1 MGINMQSVQ
10 NISQKNCSLE
20 ELESLCDEILN
31 LDPKIRFTGII
42 NDKGK
47 LLVENKKKGLI
58 VFIDP
63 KDLEIL
69 LMETALGVRMRREH
83 DAQLGPINF
92 TISYGRN
99 VISIIFPFE
108 TEILCV
114 TAEKDLDFFKIPFLI
129 FQLLET
135 KIIKKELM

>member
-1 MGINMQSVQ
+1 MQSVQ

-20 ELESLCDEILN
+20 ELESFCDEILN
-31 LDPKIRFTGII
+31 LDPKIRFAGII

-83 DAQLGPINF
+83 DTQLGPINF

-108 TEILCV
+108 AEILCV

>member
-1 MGINMQSVQ
+1 MGVNTQSIQ
-10 NISQKNCSLE
+10 NITQKNHSLE
-20 ELESLCDEILN
+20 NLEDFCEEILN
-31 LDPKIRFTGII
+31 LDPKIRFSGII

-47 LLVENKKKGLI
+47 LLVENKKKGLKI
-58 VFIDP
+58 LIDP

-83 DAQLGPINF
+83 DEQLGQVNF

-99 VISIIFPFE
+99 MISIIFPFE

-114 TAEKDLDFFKIPFLI
+114 TAEQDLDFLRISFLI
-129 FQLLET
+129 LQLLKRKIT
-135 KIIKKELM
+135 KED

>member
-1 MGINMQSVQ
+1 MGVNMQSIQSIV
-10 NISQKNCSLE
+10 NKSHSLE
-20 ELESLCDEILN
+20 NLEDLCCEILN

-47 LLVENKKKGLI
+47 LLVENKRKGLK
-58 VFIDP
+58 VFIDS

-83 DAQLGPINF
+83 DEQLGQVNF

-99 VISIIFPFE
+99 MVSIIFPFE
-108 TEILCV
+108 SEILCV
-114 TAEKDLDFFKIPFLI
+114 TAEQDLDFLKISFLI
-129 FQLLET
+129 LQLLEQKIT
-135 KIIKKELM
+135 KKD

>member
-1 MGINMQSVQ
+1 VRIDMQSVQ

-20 ELESLCDEILN
+20 ELESFCDEILN
-31 LDPKIRFTGII
+31 LDPKIRFAGII
-42 NDKGK
+42 NDKGN

-58 VFIDP
+58 VFINP

-83 DAQLGPINF
+83 DAQLGPVNF